1 MGVCLGTT
9 LDDHCCAVR
18 LLFTKTGDA
27 RNLELRD
34 DYWRMMEEIE
44 PVLKA
49 LEVAT
54 TALCA
59 EEAVSLSDVYPVV
72 CGLMKEHLLATNQS
86 DGRIR
91 SFVNTVRESL
101 AKRFLPFDIN
111 GFNVCSGCCS
121 LRPPA

>member
-1 MGVCLGTT
+1 MLSDRSV
-9 LDDHCCAVR
+9 
-18 LLFTKTGDA
+18 TKPGDA

-54 TALCA
+54 TVSCA
-59 EEAVSLSDVYPVV
+59 EEAVSLSDVYLVV
-72 CGLMKEHLLATNQS
+72 CGLTKEHLLATNRS

-91 SFVNTVRESL
+91 TFVNTVRESRGRGDIPTPL
-101 AKRFLPFDIN
+101 HCETPPFRN
-111 GFNVCSGCCS
+111 TPAPKHRCSD
-121 LRPPA
+121 PPLKTPPFRN